1 MGMIGCP
8 SEKDF
13 KGMVST
19 NMIRNC
25 PIDTKDITNARDI
38 KGKDSAADASSGSS
52 GLCCSSTVYY

>member
-13 KGMVST
+13 KGMVSA

-25 PIDTKDITNARDI
+25 PINTNDIANARAIWGPDL
-38 KGKDSAADASSGSS
+38 ASIRGRQCD
-52 GLCCSSTVYY
+52 GRRRR